1 MIDGVEPRHSPRN
14 AESNAGQDHPAPA
27 PSPCLGAPPEV
38 LVQAVLV
45 DDRDTRL
52 SARADRRRRVFAA
65 FFRHQAE
72 SLREKLARAY
82 AVVAEASEPDE
93 YERLRTLLRTLQ
105 SVADACPPRKN
116 GEA

>member
-1 MIDGVEPRHSPRN
+1 MIEGVARRSGPRN
-14 AESNAGQDHPAPA
+14 AENNAGQGAP
-27 PSPCLGAPPEV
+27 PPLRLGAPPAA

-52 SARADRRRRVFAA
+52 SARADRRRRVFGT
-65 FFRHQAE
+65 FFRHQSG

-82 AVVAEASEPDE
+82 AVVDKASDLDE

-105 SVADACPPRKN
+105 SVADACPPSKN

>member
-1 MIDGVEPRHSPRN
+1 MIEGVEPRSEPRN
-14 AESNAGQDHPAPA
+14 AENNAGQRVPLPQ
-27 PSPCLGAPPEV
+27 CLGAPSAV

-52 SARADRRRRVFAA
+52 SARADRRQRVFTA
-65 FFRHQAE
+65 FFRHQSG

-82 AVVAEASEPDE
+82 AVVDEASDPDE

-105 SVADACPPRKN
+105 SVADACRPSKN